1 MLLNI
6 IFAVLI
12 GGLVGVAG
20 HLSKEGKLVVPRKTK
35 KFIYL
40 GFWEEVILGALGAV
54 FLVVYTDPD
63 STLKVI
69 LLSIIAGFGGEALLK
84 GLELLKVRQKDNR

>member
-1 MLLNI
+1 MLMNI
-6 IFAVLI
+6 IFAVMI

-20 HLSKEGKLVVPRKTK
+20 HIRNEGKIVMPRKTK

-40 GFWEEVILGALGAV
+40 GFWEEVILGAIGAV

-69 LLSIIAGFGGEALLK
+69 FLSIIAGFGGDVLLK
-84 GLELLKVRQKDNR
+84 FLELLKIRQKDNS

>member
-1 MLLNI
+1 MLMNI

-20 HLSKEGKLVVPRKTK
+20 HIRNEGKLVMPRKTK

-40 GFWEEVILGALGAV
+40 GFWEEVILGAIGAV

-69 LLSIIAGFGGEALLK
+69 FLSIIAGFGGDVLLK
-84 GLELLKVRQKDNR
+84 FLELLKIRQKDNS